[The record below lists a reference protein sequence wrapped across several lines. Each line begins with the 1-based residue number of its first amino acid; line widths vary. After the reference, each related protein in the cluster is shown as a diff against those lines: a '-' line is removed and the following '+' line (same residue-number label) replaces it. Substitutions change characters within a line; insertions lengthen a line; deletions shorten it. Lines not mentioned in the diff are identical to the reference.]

1 LHIAKE
7 YDKKLDINLVTSDS
21 GSKFV
26 NYNGTFSMILV
37 AFVENTYQFIFIN
50 TGCQGRTDDGHVL
63 LKYHF
68 TEQT

>member
-1 LHIAKE
+1 VRH
-7 YDKKLDINLVTSDS
+7 NLVNSDS

-37 AFVENTYQFIFIN
+37 ESVDNTYQFILVN
-50 TGCQGRTDDGHVL
+50 TGCQGRINDGHVL
-63 LKYHF
+63 LQYDL